1 MKTLLILA
9 LFSFPFLTPKA
20 DFDRSMERALE
31 RFDDAESTQALMKA
45 AAGFDKIAEMYPE
58 QWQPVYYAGI
68 SYASAAFAA
77 KDRII
82 MNDAINKCAARANTM
97 TAEWPQNAE
106 SHVLMSVAHGAA
118 ITANPSQAPQYT
130 NLLRAE
136 AQKALDLAPGN
147 PRAQLMLIR
156 NGMGAA
162 QWMNQPLD
170 SYCAKAQDA
179 YNAFD
184 TFKSEERYAPNWGK
198 DELLELANSCK

>member
-1 MKTLLILA
+1 MKTLLIFA

-20 DFDRSMERALE
+20 DFDSVMERALE
-31 RFDDAESTQALMKA
+31 RFDEAESVQELMKS

-58 QWQPVYYAGI
+58 QWQPVYYAGM

-77 KDRII
+77 QDRII
-82 MNDAINKCAARANTM
+82 MNDALNKCTARANTM
-97 TAEWPQNAE
+97 TAYWPQNAE
-106 SHVLMSVAHGAA
+106 SHVLMAVAHGAA
-118 ITANPSQAPQYT
+118 ITANPSQAPEYT

-136 AQKALDLAPGN
+136 AEQALRLEPGN

-170 SYCAKAQDA
+170 PYCAKAQDA

-184 TFKSEERYAPNWGK
+184 TFRSEEPFAPRWGK
-198 DELLELANSCK
+198 DELLQLANSCK

>member
-9 LFSFPFLTPKA
+9 LFSFPFFTPKA

-31 RFDDAESTQALMKA
+31 RFDEAESTQELMKSA
-45 AAGFDKIAEMYPE
+45 AAFDKIAEMYPE

-77 KDRII
+77 QDRIV
-82 MNDAINKCAARANTM
+82 MNDALNKCVARANTM
-97 TAEWPQNAE
+97 TADWPQNAE
-106 SHVLMSVAHGAA
+106 SHVLMAVAHGAA

-130 NLLRAE
+130 NLLQKE
-136 AQKALDLAPGN
+136 AQHALKLAPGN

-156 NGMGAA
+156 NEMGAA

-170 SYCAKAQDA
+170 PFCAKAQDA
-179 YNAFD
+179 YAAFD
-184 TFKSEERYAPNWGK
+184 TFKSKETYAPNWGK
-198 DELLELANSCK
+198 DQLLELANSCK